1 MFRFPTKTLEFT
13 AWGSC
18 EFVWFDS
25 FDIFMFNLLVA
36 TKVSSRDGAS
46 ILNLSA
52 KFIDRFIIESFNLFV
67 MKLMVNRIRLEMKLS
82 KGGRVEFQ

>member
-1 MFRFPTKTLEFT
+1 MF
-13 AWGSC
+13 S
-18 EFVWFDS
+18 
-25 FDIFMFNLLVA
+25 LLAA

-67 MKLMVNRIRLEMKLS
+67 MKLIVNRIRLVDETLREKWFVNEVM
-82 KGGRVEFQ
+82 